1 MKKVGFVLAGVC
13 ALGIIASQTLGKDAA
28 PAAATVS
35 VPAEE
40 AAPTVVPDGLPVWHG
55 ASAPFWFDTAVDNR
69 TFNIVIHSSEPG
81 EYAASM
87 RFADDRGRLLKLYG
101 GDCKSID
108 SNQKLTAEL
117 GADAVFEYATVYTQ
131 IYRGDECEDI
141 YLVDGHA
148 AHLKNE
154 NGNVRIIGDEEFYLN
169 SSINGEY
176 IEDEGSNQ

>member
-1 MKKVGFVLAGVC
+1 MKKVGFAVAGVC
-13 ALGIIASQTLGKDAA
+13 ALGIIATLGKDAA
-28 PAAATVS
+28 STSAPAPLPIA
-35 VPAEE
+35 E
-40 AAPTVVPDGLPVWHG
+40 AAPAAVSSGVIVWHG
-55 ASAPFWFDTAVDNR
+55 GNPPFLFETEVDNR
-69 TFNIVIHSSEPG
+69 EFTIVVQGREPG

-87 RFADDRGRLLKLYG
+87 RFADDRGRLLKLSG

-117 GADAVFEYATVYTQ
+117 GADPVFEYATVYTQ
-131 IYRGDECEDI
+131 IYRGDKCEDI
-141 YLVDGHA
+141 YLVDSHA